1 MKSFGIEQI
10 MKLIPHRYPFL
21 LVDKVLETEGGK
33 YLVALKNVTMN
44 EPFFQGHF
52 PGYPVM
58 PGVLQ
63 IEMIAQAAGIMVL
76 SEMKEGMA
84 DFDTILMSVDNAKFR
99 KLVQPGDQLRVE
111 TKLISQR
118 RTMAKVSGSVTVDG
132 VEVTSATM
140 LFMLVPKS
148 RHEVA
153 DPKA

>member
-10 MKLIPHRYPFL
+10 MKMIPHRYPFL

-33 YLVALKNVTMN
+33 RLVAIKNVTIN

-63 IEMIAQAAGIMVL
+63 IEMIAQAAGLMVL
-76 SEMKEGMA
+76 SEMEEGMA
-84 DFDTILMSVDNAKFR
+84 DFDTILMSVDHAKFR
-99 KLVQPGDQLRVE
+99 KLVQPGDQLRIE
-111 TKLISQR
+111 TKTISSR
-118 RTMAKVSGSVTVDG
+118 RMMAKVSGSVTVDG

-140 LFMLVPKS
+140 MFMLVPKE
-148 RHEVA
+148 RNKVA
-153 DPKA
+153 DSKK